1 MSTVAGERL
10 ATAHSPRGETV
21 LSRRE
26 DATLEL
32 RVNGV
37 FVMDTAHTASERAL
51 ARNALDAFRGSRG
64 SSQGGTRVLI
74 GGLGLGFTLHE
85 VLGHSGVDSVVVS
98 EIEPAVVEWFLQG
111 LVPEVAAD
119 RLDERV
125 TLHTAEITEVVS
137 GQADSTVDIILLDVD
152 NGPGYL
158 VRSENASVY
167 ETGFLRRCRDR
178 LSPGGLLAVWSSA
191 PAPELAESVREVFGS
206 VEQRTVPVTLG
217 SLETEYHL
225 YTGVN

>member
-1 MSTVAGERL
+1 MAVERV

-26 DATLEL
+26 DGTLEL

-51 ARNALDAFRGSRG
+51 ARNALDAFHGSPG
-64 SSQGGTRVLI
+64 SARDGTRVLI

-85 VLGHSGVDSVVVS
+85 VLGYSEVASVVVS

-119 RLDERV
+119 RHDDRV
-125 TLHTAEITEVVS
+125 TLDTAEITESVS
-137 GQADSTVDIILLDVD
+137 AQRDSTLDVLLLDVD

-167 ETGFLRRCRDR
+167 GTGFLRQCRDK
-178 LSPGGLLAVWSSA
+178 LAPGGLLAVWSA
-191 PAPELAESVREVFGS
+191 NPAPELAETVREVFGS
-206 VEQRTVPVTLG
+206 VEQRAVPVTLG

-225 YTGVN
+225 YTGRIGAN